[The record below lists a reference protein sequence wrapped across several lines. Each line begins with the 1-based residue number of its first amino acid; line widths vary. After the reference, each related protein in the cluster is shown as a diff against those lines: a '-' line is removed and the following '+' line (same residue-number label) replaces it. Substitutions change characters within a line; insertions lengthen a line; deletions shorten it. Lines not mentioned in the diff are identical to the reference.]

1 MAEIGLAK
9 RQKTVR
15 QKGKIRTD
23 TNHPISFQ
31 GEALRMQEKPPNH
44 RRTAEALMQD
54 SGDRKKKKGFAGEE
68 TMKVDLIA
76 KML

>member
-1 MAEIGLAK
+1 
-9 RQKTVR
+9 
-15 QKGKIRTD
+15 
-23 TNHPISFQ
+23 
-31 GEALRMQEKPPNH
+31 MQEKPPNH